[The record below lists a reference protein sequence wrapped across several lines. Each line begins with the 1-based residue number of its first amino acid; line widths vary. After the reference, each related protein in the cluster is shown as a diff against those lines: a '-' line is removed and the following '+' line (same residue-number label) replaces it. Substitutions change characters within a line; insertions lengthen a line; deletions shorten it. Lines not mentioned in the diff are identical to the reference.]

1 MALENITNLVNPLN
15 NNLWSNLPPEL
26 LVPFQKLITIL
37 QVVGIV
43 IIVYVLYLL
52 IKGILNW
59 RRNKRIDITYE
70 KVLGIDRKLDELLK
84 RTKKK
89 ENVIEKK
96 EKKIGFFSRLFG
108 FGKKDKKKK

>member
-1 MALENITNLVNPLN
+1 MALENITNIVNPLKD
-15 NNLWSNLPPEL
+15 NLWSNLPPEL
-26 LVPFQKLITIL
+26 LAPFAKLITIL

-70 KVLGIDRKLDELLK
+70 KVLQIDRKLDEVLK
-84 RTKKK
+84 RTAKK
-89 ENVIEKK
+89 EKLPEKK
-96 EKKIGFFSRLFG
+96 EKKPGFFSRLFG
-108 FGKKDKKKK
+108 KHSKKH